1 MTEDAS
7 MTIDLEK
14 VVESKAGKGRI
25 PKFLI
30 NWGKK
35 FIHQDY
41 INEYLSK
48 G

>member
-25 PKFLI
+25 PKLLI
-30 NWGKK
+30 N
-35 FIHQDY
+35 
-41 INEYLSK
+41 
-48 G
+48 